1 MATKRISERI
11 KKNLLD
17 MEYHKYLQ
25 YYNTSVIILF
35 TYFIAVVIAFV
46 TKQIDYSNLRQ
57 LMFVGLLSIGFV
69 GLIIFLM
76 LKLKENLTRIPKEIK
91 KLKL

>member
-57 LMFVGLLSIGFV
+57 LMFIGLLSIGFV

>member
-1 MATKRISERI
+1 
-11 KKNLLD
+11 